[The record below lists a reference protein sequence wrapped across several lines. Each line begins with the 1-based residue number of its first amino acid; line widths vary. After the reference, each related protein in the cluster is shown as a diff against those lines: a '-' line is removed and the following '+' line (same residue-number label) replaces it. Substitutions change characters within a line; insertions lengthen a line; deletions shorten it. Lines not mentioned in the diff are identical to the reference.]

1 MSGKKLLG
9 GFLLVIVAVS
19 LVYLLFRESRR
30 GPGAGPGSAGYPGA
44 ATAAA
49 VPDAALR
56 PGEPPGPGTRVVAY
70 YFHGRFRCASCLRIE
85 SLSGKAIV
93 EGFPKEL
100 RSGRLEFRKV
110 NVEEAGNRH
119 FIGDFRLV
127 SQSLVVVEYR
137 DGRQVRWRNLEKVW
151 ELLGSEREFLPYVR
165 EGVSDFLKGA

>member
-1 MSGKKLLG
+1 VKVKTIATVGLLAFVIASVV
-9 GFLLVIVAVS
+9 FLADKELNRDAGRSVPASPVS
-19 LVYLLFRESRR
+19 LAR
-30 GPGAGPGSAGYPGA
+30 
-44 ATAAA
+44 
-49 VPDAALR
+49 DK
-56 PGEPPGPGTRVVAY
+56 VVAY
-70 YFHGRFRCASCLRIE
+70 YLHGRFRCASCLRIE

-93 EGFPKEL
+93 AGFPKEL

-151 ELLGSEREFLPYVR
+151 ELMGSERKFLPYVQG
-165 EGVSDFLKGA
+165 GVSDFLKGA